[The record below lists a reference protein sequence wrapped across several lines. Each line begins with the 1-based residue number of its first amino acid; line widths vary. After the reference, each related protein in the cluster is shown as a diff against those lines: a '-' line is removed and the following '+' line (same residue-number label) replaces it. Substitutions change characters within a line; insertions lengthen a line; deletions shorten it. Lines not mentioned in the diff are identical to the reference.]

1 MAKRVRRK
9 LSRRA
14 PKRATSRSKGRK
26 RAVAKKARAAKTA
39 RASTRRAAKSK
50 VVHKKAA
57 RVRRRVARAAP
68 KLAVA
73 RAAGPERLNRT
84 RRVLS
89 DDDTLRTPPSSL
101 DMDRRGSAARTGRKG
116 LEANIRRHNDM
127 SPAITGGDVDADWEN
142 AYFSGDEAPGGDN
155 LTPDQEDVDDM
166 GKALGVEYQ
175 DNEELQGSDKVVKRD
190 AHRWELD
197 PASSDDYKDRT

>member
-1 MAKRVRRK
+1 MAKRARRK

-14 PKRATSRSKGRK
+14 KKSTKGRK
-26 RAVAKKARAAKTA
+26 RAVARRARTSSSRR
-39 RASTRRAAKSK
+39 RASSTRRAAKK
-50 VVHKKAA
+50 V
-57 RVRRRVARAAP
+57 VRRRIKVRKRAARSSRP
-68 KLAVA
+68 KLIVSRPAG
-73 RAAGPERLNRT
+73 AARLNRS
-84 RRVLS
+84 RRVLL
-89 DDDTLRTPPSSL
+89 DDDAAVQSPPSSL
-101 DMDRRGSAARTGRKG
+101 DMDRHGSAARTGRKG

-127 SPAITGGDVDADWEN
+127 SPALTGGDVDADWEN

-175 DNEELQGSDKVVKRD
+175 DSEELQGSDKVVKRD
-190 AHRWELD
+190 EHRWELD

>member
-1 MAKRVRRK
+1 MAKRVRKK
-9 LSRRA
+9 LSRR
-14 PKRATSRSKGRK
+14 PKQSTKGRK
-26 RAVAKKARAAKTA
+26 RVVARGTKKTKPAKTA
-39 RASTRRAAKSK
+39 RTGRASTRRAVK
-50 VVHKKAA
+50 
-57 RVRRRVARAAP
+57 ARAVKATVVRKP
-68 KLAVA
+68 AAKLAA
-73 RAAGPERLNRT
+73 TRPAGPTRLNRA
-84 RRVLS
+84 RRVLPE
-89 DDDTLRTPPSSL
+89 DDTLRTPPSSL
-101 DMDRRGSAARTGRKG
+101 DMDRKGSAVRTGRKG

>member
-1 MAKRVRRK
+1 VVR
-9 LSRRA
+9 
-14 PKRATSRSKGRK
+14 
-26 RAVAKKARAAKTA
+26 KKAVRARPA
-39 RASTRRAAKSK
+39 RASSPAKL
-50 VVHKKAA
+50 
-57 RVRRRVARAAP
+57 AAP
-68 KLAVA
+68 
-73 RAAGPERLNRT
+73 RSAGPARLNRT

-89 DDDTLRTPPSSL
+89 EDDTLRTPPSSL
-101 DMDRRGSAARTGRKG
+101 DMDRKGSAARTGRKG

-197 PASSDDYKDRT
+197 PASSDDYKDRR